1 MASYINLAQITYI
14 RTYAKTQLFPKTL
27 KAKTWVEN
35 GGLWNRILGKTP
47 VTISGYCEETW
58 DGTLY
63 LAGQELV
70 EYLAEYHAYVDP
82 IDSVIYYYPHVEI
95 DLADGERKTH
105 FFNTKDEL
113 DQWIANVVVVQIPT
127 IKILKK

>member
-1 MASYINLAQITYI
+1 MATYINLAQITYI
-14 RTYAKTQLFPKTL
+14 RVYLKSQLFPETL

-35 GGLWNRILGKTP
+35 GGLLNRILGKTP
-47 VTISGYCEETW
+47 ITVSGYCKETW
-58 DGTLY
+58 NGTQY
-63 LAGQELV
+63 LAGQKLV

-95 DLADGERKTH
+95 DLADGIRKRH
-105 FFNTKDEL
+105 FFKTEAEL
-113 DQWIANVVVVQIPT
+113 DAWISDVMEQVPT